1 MVTQVPREIRETIL
15 VVEDDSAILN
25 RVKLILE
32 RAGFEVLSA
41 GSANQAR
48 FITEGFPR
56 PIHLLLSDVMMPDVS
71 GPESAKALKQD
82 RPDMRVMLMS
92 GFADGAVSRF
102 CLARASKRC
111 VV

>member
-48 FITEGFPR
+48 LIAEGFPR

-71 GPESAKALKQD
+71 GPESAKSLEAGS
-82 RPDMRVMLMS
+82 P
-92 GFADGAVSRF
+92 GH
-102 CLARASKRC
+102 ASDVDVWFR
-111 VV
+111 